1 MRCNQFKI
9 KMCKSLVRFVA
20 FLFLTTLFAC
30 SEDENVVNLSKSDI
44 VGEWKTEYFECAPM
58 YGPLKAVFT
67 DEGTFRFEYYMNFN
81 EDDDRS
87 LVRETGMYSVSGNK
101 LKYQS
106 EYGYS
111 GEVSI
116 EAFTGR
122 TAIFNV
128 SNGEIGFSAKASKK

>member
-1 MRCNQFKI
+1 MYTRLV
-9 KMCKSLVRFVA
+9 KSVVVVL
-20 FLFLTTLFAC
+20 LLTLFAC
-30 SEDENVVNLSKSDI
+30 SEKESPIDLNKSDI
-44 VGEWKTEYFECAPM
+44 VGEWETEYFECAPM
-58 YGPLKAVFT
+58 FGPLKAVFT
-67 DEGTFRFEYYMNFN
+67 DEGTFRFEYFMSFN

>member
-1 MRCNQFKI
+1 MYTRLV
-9 KMCKSLVRFVA
+9 KSVVVVL
-20 FLFLTTLFAC
+20 LLTLFAC
-30 SEDENVVNLSKSDI
+30 SEKESPIDLNKSDI
-44 VGEWKTEYFECAPM
+44 VGEWETEYFECDPM

-67 DEGTFRFEYYMNFN
+67 DEGTFRFEYYMSFN

-87 LVRETGMYSVSGNK
+87 LVRETGTYSVSGNK

>member
-1 MRCNQFKI
+1 MYTRLV
-9 KMCKSLVRFVA
+9 KSVVVVL
-20 FLFLTTLFAC
+20 LLTLFAC
-30 SEDENVVNLSKSDI
+30 SEKESPIDLNKSDI
-44 VGEWKTEYFECAPM
+44 VGEWETEYFEFAPM

-67 DEGTFRFEYYMNFN
+67 DEGTFRFEYYMSFN

-87 LVRETGMYSVSGNK
+87 LVTETGMYSVSGNK

>member
-1 MRCNQFKI
+1 MYTRLV
-9 KMCKSLVRFVA
+9 KSVVVVL
-20 FLFLTTLFAC
+20 LLTLFAC
-30 SEDENVVNLSKSDI
+30 SEKESPIDLNKSDI
-44 VGEWKTEYFECAPM
+44 VGDWETEYFECAPM

-67 DEGTFRFEYYMNFN
+67 DEGTFRFEYYMSFN

-87 LVRETGMYSVSGNK
+87 LVTETGTYSVSGNK

>member
-1 MRCNQFKI
+1 MYTRLL
-9 KMCKSLVRFVA
+9 KSVVVVL
-20 FLFLTTLFAC
+20 LLTLFAC
-30 SEDENVVNLSKSDI
+30 SEKESPIDLNKSDI
-44 VGEWKTEYFECAPM
+44 VGEWETEYFECAPM

-67 DEGTFRFEYYMNFN
+67 DEGTFRFEYYMSFN

>member
-1 MRCNQFKI
+1 MYTRLV
-9 KMCKSLVRFVA
+9 KSVVVVL
-20 FLFLTTLFAC
+20 LLTLFAC
-30 SEDENVVNLSKSDI
+30 SEKESPIDLNKSDI
-44 VGEWKTEYFECAPM
+44 VGEWETEYFECAPM

-67 DEGTFRFEYYMNFN
+67 DEGTFRFEYYMSFN

-87 LVRETGMYSVSGNK
+87 LVRETGTYSVSGNK

>member
-1 MRCNQFKI
+1 MYTRLV
-9 KMCKSLVRFVA
+9 KSVVVVL
-20 FLFLTTLFAC
+20 LLTLFAC
-30 SEDENVVNLSKSDI
+30 SEKESPIDLNKSDI
-44 VGEWKTEYFECAPM
+44 VGEWETEYFECAPM

-67 DEGTFRFEYYMNFN
+67 DEGTFRFEYYMSFN

-116 EAFTGR
+116 EAFTGC
-122 TAIFNV
+122 TVIFNV

>member
-1 MRCNQFKI
+1 MYTRLV
-9 KMCKSLVRFVA
+9 KSVVVVL
-20 FLFLTTLFAC
+20 LSTLFAC
-30 SEDENVVNLSKSDI
+30 SEKESPIDISKSDI
-44 VGEWKTEYFECAPM
+44 VGEWETEYFECAPM

-67 DEGTFRFEYYMNFN
+67 GEGSFHFEYYLSFD
-81 EDDDRS
+81 EDDERS
-87 LVRETGMYSVSGNK
+87 LFTETGTYSVSGNK

-116 EAFTGR
+116 EDFTGR

-128 SNGEIGFSAKASKK
+128 SNGEIGFSAKAYKK

>member
-1 MRCNQFKI
+1 MYTRLV
-9 KMCKSLVRFVA
+9 KSVVVVL
-20 FLFLTTLFAC
+20 LLTLFAC
-30 SEDENVVNLSKSDI
+30 SEKEYPIDLNKSDI

-67 DEGTFRFEYYMNFN
+67 DEGTFRFEYYMSFN

>member
-1 MRCNQFKI
+1 MYTRLV
-9 KMCKSLVRFVA
+9 KSVVVVL
-20 FLFLTTLFAC
+20 LLTLFAC
-30 SEDENVVNLSKSDI
+30 SEKESPIDLNKSDI
-44 VGEWKTEYFECAPM
+44 VGEWETEYFECVPM

-67 DEGTFRFEYYMNFN
+67 DEGTFRFEYYMSFN

-87 LVRETGMYSVSGNK
+87 LVTETGMYSVSGNK

>member
-1 MRCNQFKI
+1 
-9 KMCKSLVRFVA
+9 MCKSLVKIVA

-44 VGEWKTEYFECAPM
+44 VGEWETEYFECPPM
-58 YGPLKAVFT
+58 YGPLKAIFT
-67 DEGTFRFEYYMNFN
+67 DEGTFRFEYYMSFN
-81 EDDDRS
+81 EDDDRN
-87 LVRETGMYSVSGNK
+87 LVTETGTYSVSGNK

-111 GEVSI
+111 GEVFI
-116 EAFTGR
+116 EDFTG
-122 TAIFNV
+122 TTGTFSV

>member
-1 MRCNQFKI
+1 MYTRLV
-9 KMCKSLVRFVA
+9 KSVVVVL
-20 FLFLTTLFAC
+20 LLTLFAC
-30 SEDENVVNLSKSDI
+30 SEKEYPIDLNKSDI
-44 VGEWKTEYFECAPM
+44 VGEWETEYFECAPM

-67 DEGTFRFEYYMNFN
+67 DEGTFRFEYYMSFN

-87 LVRETGMYSVSGNK
+87 LVTETGMYSVSGNK

-122 TAIFNV
+122 TVIFNV

>member
-1 MRCNQFKI
+1 MYTRLV
-9 KMCKSLVRFVA
+9 KSVVVVL
-20 FLFLTTLFAC
+20 LLTLFAC
-30 SEDENVVNLSKSDI
+30 SEKESPIDLNKSDI
-44 VGEWKTEYFECAPM
+44 VGEWETEYFECAPM

-67 DEGTFRFEYYMNFN
+67 DEGTFRFQYYMSFN

-87 LVRETGMYSVSGNK
+87 LVRETGTYSVSGNK